1 MTTKDIN
8 FHFPELNEAQVKKLL
23 KMIGDSHEN

>member
-1 MTTKDIN
+1 MTAKEIQ

-23 KMIGDSHEN
+23 RMIHNDG